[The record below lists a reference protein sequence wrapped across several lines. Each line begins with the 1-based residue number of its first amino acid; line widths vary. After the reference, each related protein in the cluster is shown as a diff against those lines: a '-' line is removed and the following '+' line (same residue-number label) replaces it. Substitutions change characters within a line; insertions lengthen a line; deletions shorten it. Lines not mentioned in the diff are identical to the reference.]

1 MSEAIKE
8 YYQNRISSL
17 EDQLDKLGKELVFTV
32 IGLEGKIISLEQ
44 TIKQQQLKIS
54 DLEMGIDNF
63 RGKAMLDR

>member
-1 MSEAIKE
+1 MSEATKE
-8 YYQNRISSL
+8 YYQKCISSL

-44 TIKQQQLKIS
+44 TIKQQQLRIS